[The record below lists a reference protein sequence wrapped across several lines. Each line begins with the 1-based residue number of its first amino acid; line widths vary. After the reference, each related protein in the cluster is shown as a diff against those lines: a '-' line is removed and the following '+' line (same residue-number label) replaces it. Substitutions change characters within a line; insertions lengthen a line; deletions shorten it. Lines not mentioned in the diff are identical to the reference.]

1 MRQFMNSPLTVVT
14 LLVVAISLTSVPIP
28 STAQAPSYIVT
39 DLGVLGGLESKAFD
53 VNDSARVVG
62 ESTTA
67 AEPTFKRPF
76 VWETGTLTDL
86 ANFGGNTGAA
96 FSVNRCGLAV
106 GAADTATGESH
117 PFIWSD
123 IVGKTDL
130 GTLDGG
136 SFAIAL
142 DINNANQVV
151 GQSEIGGPGVLQDR
165 AFVWD
170 GTSGMRAIAT
180 LGGSSNA
187 ARAIND
193 RGQIV
198 GFSTTASGETHA
210 FLLSKGTLIN
220 IPTLG
225 GRIGVANEINN
236 LGQVVGFSTLSVG
249 PLNPPFHAF
258 LRDPGADP
266 LDIGT
271 LGGNFSIAF
280 DINDATEIVGTSEV
294 TPGVHHAFIYTHSA
308 GMVDLNS
315 LTIGSGW
322 TLTEAR
328 GINDRG
334 QIVGFGTN
342 PSGLVHGFLLTPVDD
357 IPEPP
362 PCTELTPRPIV
373 LPASKIFGK
382 RPPRLSPKFS
392 RPGSRRKPAF
402 DLFKL

>member
-1 MRQFMNSPLTVVT
+1 MPQFMNSPLTVVA
-14 LLVVAISLTSVPIP
+14 LLVIALSLTSVPIP
-28 STAQAPSYIVT
+28 STAQAPSYVVT
-39 DLGVLGGLESKAFD
+39 DLGTLGGLESKAFD
-53 VNDSARVVG
+53 ANNSARVVG

-67 AEPTFKRPF
+67 AGLDFKRPF
-76 VWETGTLTDL
+76 AWGSGTLTDL
-86 ANFGGNTGAA
+86 TNFGGNTGSAY
-96 FSVNRCGLAV
+96 SLNCIGRAV
-106 GAADTATGESH
+106 GSAETATGQVH

-130 GTLDGG
+130 GTLAGG

-170 GTSGMRAIAT
+170 NTNGMRAIVT

-198 GFSTTASGETHA
+198 GFSSTSSGETHA

-236 LGQVVGFSTLSVG
+236 LGQVVGYSTLTFGV
-249 PLNPPFHAF
+249 LNPPFHAF
-258 LRDPGADP
+258 LRLPGANP
-266 LDIGT
+266 LDLGT

-294 TPGVHHAFIYTHSA
+294 TPGVFHAFIHTQSA

-328 GINDRG
+328 GINGRG
-334 QIVGFGTN
+334 QIVGFGVN
-342 PSGLVHGFLLTPVDD
+342 PSGLVHGFLLTPTTPV
-357 IPEPP
+357 EPP
-362 PCTELTPRPIV
+362 PCVELTRKPIV
-373 LPASKIFGK
+373 LPPSRIFGK
-382 RPPRLSPKFS
+382 RPTGLSPKVL
-392 RPGSRRKPAF
+392 RPGSRRRPVY